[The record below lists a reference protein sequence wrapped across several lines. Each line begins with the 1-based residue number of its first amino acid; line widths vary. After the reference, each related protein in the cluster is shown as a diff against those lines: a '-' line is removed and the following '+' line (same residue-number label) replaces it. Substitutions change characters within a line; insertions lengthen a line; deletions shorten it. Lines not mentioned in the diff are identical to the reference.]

1 MKYIFI
7 LGRDPELSVLEI
19 KSYLKTRNV
28 QYKILETSE
37 IALIIEASQLDKNTI
52 NHLGGTQKIAKVIK
66 NIDIE
71 FESNKI
77 RYAISRYTDEDDS
90 RLKTELKQMFK
101 KEKIKAALK
110 KSKQNLPYLSP
121 SEAQN
126 TLEFILYK
134 NYLAQ
139 TVQLF
144 NPKDHMF
151 RDLQRPEQRPLH
163 TISIRLAKILVNLT
177 ETKPKQTLLDPFC
190 GIGTVL
196 QEALLQDINVIGVD
210 RNRKVIKQ
218 AKTNLKW
225 LSNEYKTKASY
236 KLLNVDATK
245 VSKDVKK
252 VDSVASEPYMGPFLN
267 KLPSDQEARKT
278 VKELQPIYENTLKEL
293 KKITSGK
300 IVIIAPV
307 FRTKTRKQ
315 HSLGIEK
322 MLRELKLKHQQPI
335 IYSASRS
342 KILREIWV
350 IQG

>member
-19 KSYLKTRNV
+19 KSYLKARNV
-28 QYKILETSE
+28 KHTILEISDT
-37 IALIIEASQLDKNTI
+37 ALVLKTNKLDKNTI
-52 NHLGGTQKIAKVIK
+52 KHLGGTQKIAKVIK
-66 NIDIE
+66 RVEIE
-71 FESNKI
+71 FQSNKI
-77 RYAISRYTDEDDS
+77 KYGVSRYTDEDDS
-90 RLKTELKQMFK
+90 ELKSELKRLFK
-101 KEKIKAALK
+101 AEKIKAALK

-134 NYLAQ
+134 KYLAQ

-144 NPKDHMF
+144 NPEEHKF

-177 ETKPKQTLLDPFC
+177 ETKPKETLLDPFC

-196 QEALLQDINVIGVD
+196 QEALLQDINVIGTD

-218 AKTNLKW
+218 AKANLKW
-225 LSNEYKTKASY
+225 IQSKYKTKANY
-236 KLLNVDATK
+236 KLLNTDATK
-245 VSKDVKK
+245 VSKEVKK
-252 VDSVASEPYMGPFLN
+252 VDTVASEPYMGPFIN

-278 VKELQPIYENTLKEL
+278 VRELQPIYEATLKEL
-293 KKITSGK
+293 KKITKRK

-307 FRTKTRKQ
+307 FRTKTRKR

-322 MLRELKLKHQQPI
+322 MLRQLRLRYQEPI

-342 KILREIWV
+342 KILREIWI
-350 IQG
+350 IQA